1 MNSRLAAHT
10 VEKCGVQTRER
21 RVKLLYSMTGYAEVS
36 MAVAGAP
43 PPLAVR
49 LELRSVNSRFLDL
62 MFRLPDELRASE
74 ASLRAL
80 LTQQLRRG
88 KVECRINL
96 DEAQSAQA
104 LPDLQQIEPLL
115 QAEAVLLKRAP
126 HLRSL
131 SVADVW
137 RLSAAQQL
145 QPHAD
150 PAMLTQAMQCA
161 AEAALIALQAARSAE
176 GERLRS
182 FLLDRCAQ
190 LQQWALA
197 AEQVAP
203 QAVARQQERF
213 MARWN
218 EALQALGGN
227 PDPEAVRDRLLQ
239 ETTAFALRI
248 DVAEEISRLQS
259 HLDAIRKVLDEGGEV
274 GKRLDFL
281 IQELHREA
289 NTLGSKSAVLE
300 LSELTVQMKVC
311 IEQMREQVQNLE

>member
-1 MNSRLAAHT
+1 M
-10 VEKCGVQTRER
+10 
-21 RVKLLYSMTGYAEVS
+21 KLLYSMTGYAEVS
-36 MAVAGAP
+36 VAVAGAQ

-74 ASLRAL
+74 ASVRVL

-150 PAMLTQAMQCA
+150 PAMLTQAMQRA

-203 QAVARQQERF
+203 QAVARLQERF
-213 MARWN
+213 MTRWN
-218 EALQALGGN
+218 EALQALGGS

-239 ETTAFALRI
+239 ETTAFALRV

-300 LSELTVQMKVC
+300 LSELAVHMKVC

>member
-1 MNSRLAAHT
+1 M
-10 VEKCGVQTRER
+10 
-21 RVKLLYSMTGYAEVS
+21 KLLYSMTGYAEVS
-36 MAVAGAP
+36 MAVAGAQ

-74 ASLRAL
+74 TSLRAL

-96 DEAQSAQA
+96 DEAQSAQT

-115 QAEAVLLKRAP
+115 QAEAALLERAP

-150 PAMLTQAMQCA
+150 PAVLTQAMQCA

>member
-1 MNSRLAAHT
+1 M
-10 VEKCGVQTRER
+10 
-21 RVKLLYSMTGYAEVS
+21 KLLYSMTGYAEVS
-36 MAVAGAP
+36 MAVAGAQ

-74 ASLRAL
+74 TSLRAL

-104 LPDLQQIEPLL
+104 LHDLQQIEPLL

-150 PAMLTQAMQCA
+150 HAMLTQAMQCA

>member
-1 MNSRLAAHT
+1 MQAGGAR
-10 VEKCGVQTRER
+10 CGKMRRPTRER

-36 MAVAGAP
+36 IAVEGAR

-62 MFRLPDELRASE
+62 VFRLPDELRASE
-74 ASLRAL
+74 ASVRAL

-96 DEAQSAQA
+96 DQAQSAQA
-104 LPDLQQIEPLL
+104 LPNLQQVEPTLL
-115 QAEAVLLKRAP
+115 AEAALLKRAP

-137 RLSAAQQL
+137 RLSAAQQ
-145 QPHAD
+145 QPSHLD
-150 PAMLTQAMQCA
+150 PAMLIQATQQA
-161 AEAALIALQAARSAE
+161 AEAALKGLQSARSAE
-176 GERLRS
+176 GERLRT
-182 FLLDRCAQ
+182 FLRNRCAQ

-203 QAVARQQERF
+203 QAVSRQQERF
-213 MARWN
+213 MTRWN
-218 EALQALGGN
+218 EALQALGGH
-227 PDPEAVRDRLLQ
+227 PSPEVVQDRLLQ
-239 ETTAFALRI
+239 ETTAFALRV

-259 HLDAIRKVLDEGGEV
+259 HLDAIRKVLDDGGEV

-289 NTLGSKSAVLE
+289 NTLGSKSTVLE
-300 LSELTVQMKVC
+300 LSELAVHMKVC